1 MSRKVL
7 YILSKDLARFSDAL
21 FPKDLL
27 SDKDISVILIQ
38 EGVSLTKVPGTHVYA
53 LSDDA
58 VSRNVIPSFPTISYC
73 DMLKMIFDAD
83 TVVAL

>member
-1 MSRKVL
+1 MLQKVL
-7 YILSKDLARFSDAL
+7 YILSKDPAQFSDTL
-21 FPKDLL
+21 LPKNPPPE
-27 SDKDISVILIQ
+27 KDISVILIQ

-58 VSRNVIPSFPTISYC
+58 ASRNVIPSFPTISYH

-83 TVVAL
+83 AVVAL